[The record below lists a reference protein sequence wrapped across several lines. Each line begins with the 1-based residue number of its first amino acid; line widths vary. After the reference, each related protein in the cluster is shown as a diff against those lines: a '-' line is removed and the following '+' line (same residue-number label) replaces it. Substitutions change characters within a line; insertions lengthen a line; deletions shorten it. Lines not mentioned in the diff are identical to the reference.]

1 MQGMASMRA
10 GPPSALASMRAGPP
24 LALASMRAGPPSASL
39 AQAPD
44 EAEVPKIFTEC
55 SNCGKH
61 VLTSNL
67 QLHEAHCSRNCCR
80 CQHCGEAVVR
90 SELEEHRREQTRDL
104 PQLLN
109 ALARGDAAQVRT
121 MLAHG
126 EGVVSSWW
134 RLQVEECRLGTG
146 AAVLPWPLGLA
157 SLVQCRS

>member
-1 MQGMASMRA
+1 
-10 GPPSALASMRAGPP
+10 
-24 LALASMRAGPPSASL
+24 MRAGPPSASL
-39 AQAPD
+39 AQAPG

-67 QLHEAHCSRNCCR
+67 HLHEAHCSLFRCR
-80 CQHCGEAVVR
+80 CQHCGETVAR

-104 PQLLN
+104 PHLLD
-109 ALARGDAAQVRT
+109 ALTRGDAAQVRT

-126 EGVVSSWW
+126 EGAVSSWW

-146 AAVLPWPLGLA
+146 ATVLPWPLGLA
-157 SLVQCRS
+157 SLARCRSWPLEVERLRCPGG

>member
-1 MQGMASMRA
+1 MRA
-10 GPPSALASMRAGPP
+10 GPPSAGQ
-24 LALASMRAGPPSASL
+24 LASMRAGPPSASL
-39 AQAPD
+39 AQAPG

-67 QLHEAHCSRNCCR
+67 HLHEAHCSLFRCR
-80 CQHCGEAVVR
+80 CQHCGETVAR

-104 PQLLN
+104 PHLLD
-109 ALARGDAAQVRT
+109 ALTRGDAAQVRT

-126 EGVVSSWW
+126 EGAVSSWW

-146 AAVLPWPLGLA
+146 ATVLPWPLGLA
-157 SLVQCRS
+157 ILARCRS

>member
-1 MQGMASMRA
+1 MRA
-10 GPPSALASMRAGPP
+10 GPPSAGQ
-24 LALASMRAGPPSASL
+24 LASMRAGPPSASL
-39 AQAPD
+39 AQAPG

-67 QLHEAHCSRNCCR
+67 HLHEAHCSLFRCR
-80 CQHCGEAVVR
+80 CQHCGETVAR

-104 PQLLN
+104 PHLLD
-109 ALARGDAAQVRT
+109 ALTRGDAAQVRT

-134 RLQVEECRLGTG
+134 CLQVEECRLGTG
-146 AAVLPWPLGLA
+146 ATVLPWPLGLA
-157 SLVQCRS
+157 ILARCRS

>member
-1 MQGMASMRA
+1 MRA
-10 GPPSALASMRAGPP
+10 GPPSAGQ
-24 LALASMRAGPPSASL
+24 LASMRAGPPSASL
-39 AQAPD
+39 AQAPG

-67 QLHEAHCSRNCCR
+67 HLHEAHCSLFRCR
-80 CQHCGEAVVR
+80 CQHCGETVAR

-104 PQLLN
+104 PQLLD
-109 ALARGDAAQVRT
+109 ALTRGDVAQVRT

-126 EGVVSSWW
+126 EGAVSSWW

-146 AAVLPWPLGLA
+146 ATVLPWPLGLA
-157 SLVQCRS
+157 ILARCRS